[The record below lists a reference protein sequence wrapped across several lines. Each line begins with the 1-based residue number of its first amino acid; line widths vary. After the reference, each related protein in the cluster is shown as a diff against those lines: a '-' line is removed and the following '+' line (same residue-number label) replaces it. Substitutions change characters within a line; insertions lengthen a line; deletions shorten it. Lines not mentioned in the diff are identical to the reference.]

1 MGLVGRFEKISMS
14 SMREI
19 GSKEL
24 KCIQLGI
31 LQNVADFCDKHEIR
45 YFLADGTL
53 LGAIRHNGYIPWDD
67 DIDIAMPRPEYERF
81 IRIFKDDNSRYQVV
95 SVYSDKQYGIPLAK
109 VHDTRTLL
117 HETLYKKDVYGVYI
131 DVYPLDGIKNKYQ
144 IKTLVFLNKVLH
156 AKKANFT
163 QRKLS
168 KMIINFFGKLLLLP
182 FSTHALVSFID
193 KIAQKYKYGS
203 TPYAGEICDGL
214 VGERAMVNYELF
226 EDTLPHEFEGRIY
239 KIPIGYDKWL
249 RSLYDDYMQLPPI
262 EERKSLHLFKA
273 WWKDSDI

>member
-1 MGLVGRFEKISMS
+1 MS